1 MVARGNKWE
10 EGARMG
16 KTHWSNDLEEIE
28 RCVNIDLGRI
38 RIWLAANKLTV
49 NTTKTNFLL
58 IGSRQRPS
66 VLERNPIIEIDQFP
80 IKQVSISKFVG
91 VDIDGNLS

>member
-1 MVARGNKWE
+1 MHSQP
-10 EGARMG
+10 RMYADD
-16 KTHWSNDLEEIE
+16 TSITYASNDVE
-28 RCVNIDLGRI
+28 RCVNIDLDTI
-38 RIWLAANKLTV
+38 HIWLAANKLTL
-49 NTTKTNFLL
+49 NTTKTKFLL

-66 VLERNPIIEIDQFP
+66 MLERNPIIEIDQFP

>member
-10 EGARMG
+10 EGARLG

-28 RCVNIDLGRI
+28 RCVSIDLGRI
-38 RIWLAANKLTV
+38 RIWLAANKLTL

-66 VLERNPIIEIDQFP
+66 MLERNPIIKIDQFP

>member
-10 EGARMG
+10 EGSRMG
-16 KTHWSNDLEEIE
+16 KTHSSNDLEEIE
-28 RCVNIDLGRI
+28 RSVNIDLGRI
-38 RIWLAANKLTV
+38 PIWLAANKLTL
-49 NTTKTNFLL
+49 NTTKTKVLL

-66 VLERNPIIEIDQFP
+66 MLERNPIIEIDQFP